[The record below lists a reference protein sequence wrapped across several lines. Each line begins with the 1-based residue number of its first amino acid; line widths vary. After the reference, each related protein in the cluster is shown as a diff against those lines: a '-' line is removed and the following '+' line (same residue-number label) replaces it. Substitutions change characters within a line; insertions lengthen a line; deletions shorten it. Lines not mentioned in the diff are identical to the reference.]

1 LSRTTEAAL
10 VGLAAGLAGAG
21 AALARLAAGEVPT
34 FDALV
39 APAVFLAA
47 FGGLLVAVRRWAGRA
62 ARPLVPLA
70 ALLTAVGW
78 VEVWRIDR
86 DLGRLQ
92 QWWLLV
98 GAALAATTLFL
109 LRRRGVGVLRRYR
122 YLLLV
127 AGLSLLLL
135 PLLPGAWPL
144 RGVTINGSRLWV
156 RFQAG
161 DVSLSFQPGEAAKL
175 LVVAFLA
182 SYLADRHRALTD
194 MPRRLGPLRIPEP
207 RQLLPVLLAF
217 GVSFAVLVYQR
228 DLGASLLLFIV
239 FAAMLFAATG
249 RYAYPLAAVTLLAG
263 GGLSAYSY
271 FPHVRVRVE
280 AWLHP
285 FADFAGTGYQVAQG
299 LFALGSGGLTGT
311 GIGAGR
317 PDLIPAAATD
327 FVFVAVAEEIGL
339 AGGLAVLAAYA
350 LLAAAGFGIAL
361 RARDPFRK
369 LLAGGL
375 TFTLVVQTVLILG
388 GVLRLL
394 PLTGITLPFMSY
406 GGSSLLSNLVLI
418 ALLARISH
426 EEGS

>member
-1 LSRTTEAAL
+1 LSRTAEAAL
-10 VGLAAGLAGAG
+10 VALAAAVAAAG
-21 AALARLAAGEVPT
+21 AALAPLAAGNLPAYDV
-34 FDALV
+34 AL

-47 FGGLLVAVRRWAGRA
+47 FGGLLLAVRRWAPRA
-62 ARPLVPLA
+62 TRALLPLVS
-70 ALLTAVGW
+70 LLTAVGW
-78 VEVWRIDR
+78 VEVARVDR

-92 QWWLLV
+92 LWWLLV
-98 GAALAATTLFL
+98 AAALAAASLFV

-122 YLLLV
+122 YLFLV
-127 AGLSLLLL
+127 AGLALLLL
-135 PLLPGAWPL
+135 PLLPGGWPV
-144 RGVTINGSRLWV
+144 RGVTLNGSRLWV
-156 RFQAG
+156 RLQAG
-161 DVSLSFQPGEAAKL
+161 DLSLSFQPGEAAKL

-182 SYLADRHRALTD
+182 SYLADRHRALTA
-194 MPRRLGPLRIPEP
+194 MPRRLGPLSLPEP

-217 GVSFAVLVYQR
+217 GISFAVLVYQR
-228 DLGASLLLFIV
+228 DLGASVLLFLV

-249 RYAYPLAAVTLLAG
+249 RYAYPAAALALLAG
-263 GGLSAYSY
+263 GGLAAYHS
-271 FPHVRVRVE
+271 FGHVRLRVE

-311 GIGAGR
+311 GIGAGS

-327 FVFVAVAEEIGL
+327 FIFAAVAEELGL
-339 AGGLAVLAAYA
+339 AGAAAVIAAYG

-369 LLAGGL
+369 LLAAGL
-375 TFTLVVQTVLILG
+375 TLTLALQTVLILG

-406 GGSSLLSNLVLI
+406 GGSSLLANLVLV
-418 ALLARISH
+418 ALLARVSH

>member
-1 LSRTTEAAL
+1 LSRLTEAAL
-10 VGLAAGLAGAG
+10 VCLAAAVAAVG
-21 AALARLAAGEVPT
+21 AALAPLAAGDLPT
-34 FDALV
+34 YDTLL

-47 FGGLLVAVRRWAGRA
+47 FGGLLLAVRRWAPRA
-62 ARPLVPLA
+62 ARTLLPLA

-78 VEVWRIDR
+78 VEVARVDR

-92 QWWLLV
+92 LWWLLV
-98 GAALAATTLFL
+98 GATLAAATLFV

-122 YLLLV
+122 YLFLV
-127 AGLSLLLL
+127 AGLGLLLL
-135 PLLPGAWPL
+135 PLLPSGWPV

-156 RFQAG
+156 RLQAG
-161 DVSLSFQPGEAAKL
+161 DLSLSFQPGEAAKL
-175 LVVAFLA
+175 LIVAFLA
-182 SYLADRHRALTD
+182 SYLADRHRALTN
-194 MPRRLGPLRIPEP
+194 MPRRLGPVSLPEP

-217 GVSFAVLVYQR
+217 GVSFAVLIYQR
-228 DLGASLLLFIV
+228 DLGASLLLFVV

-249 RYAYPLAAVTLLAG
+249 RYAYPAAALALLAG
-263 GGLSAYSY
+263 GGLAAYRY
-271 FPHVRVRVE
+271 FGHVRVRVE

-285 FADFAGTGYQVAQG
+285 FADFAGSGYQVAQG

-311 GIGAGR
+311 GLGAGR

-327 FVFVAVAEEIGL
+327 FIFAALAEELGL
-339 AGGLAVLAAYA
+339 AGGLAVVAAYA

-375 TFTLVVQTVLILG
+375 TLTLVVQTVLILG
-388 GVLRLL
+388 GILRLL

-406 GGSSLLSNLVLI
+406 GGSSLLANLVLI
-418 ALLARISH
+418 ALLARVSH

>member
-1 LSRTTEAAL
+1 MSRITEAVL
-10 VGLAAGLAGAG
+10 VVLAAALAGAG
-21 AALARLAAGEVPT
+21 AALAPLAAGDLPT
-34 FDALV
+34 LDTLL

-47 FGGLLVAVRRWAGRA
+47 FGGLLVAVRRWAPRA
-62 ARPLVPLA
+62 TPTLLPLA
-70 ALLTAVGW
+70 ALITAVGW
-78 VEVWRIDR
+78 IEVARLDR
-86 DLGRLQ
+86 HLGRLQ
-92 QWWLLV
+92 LWWLLV
-98 GAALAATTLFL
+98 GAALAAATLFA
-109 LRRRGVGVLRRYR
+109 LRRRGVVVLRRYR
-122 YLLLV
+122 YLFLV
-127 AGLSLLLL
+127 TGLGLLLL
-135 PLLPGAWPL
+135 PLLPGGWPI

-156 RFQAG
+156 RLQAG
-161 DVSLSFQPGEAAKL
+161 DLSLSFQPGEAAKL

-182 SYLADRHRALTD
+182 SYLADRHRALTT
-194 MPRRLGPLRIPEP
+194 MPRRLGPVRIPEP
-207 RQLLPVLLAF
+207 RQLAPVLLAF

-228 DLGASLLLFIV
+228 DLGASLLLFVV

-249 RYAYPLAAVTLLAG
+249 RYAYPAAALALLAG
-263 GGLSAYSY
+263 GGLAAYQY
-271 FPHVRVRVE
+271 FGHVRVRVE

-285 FADFAGTGYQVAQG
+285 FADFAGAGYQVAQG

-327 FVFVAVAEEIGL
+327 FIFAAVAEEMGL
-339 AGGLAVLAAYA
+339 AGGLAVVAAYA

-375 TFTLVVQTVLILG
+375 TLTLAVQTVLIVG
-388 GVLRLL
+388 GILRLL

-406 GGSSLLSNLVLI
+406 GGSSLLANLVLI

>member
-1 LSRTTEAAL
+1 LSRTTEAVL
-10 VGLAAGLAGAG
+10 VALAAALAGAG
-21 AALARLAAGEVPT
+21 SVLSRLADGRAPA

-47 FGGLLVAVRRWAGRA
+47 FGGLLVAVRRWAGRSTRA
-62 ARPLVPLA
+62 LLPLA

-78 VEVWRIDR
+78 VEVARIDPE
-86 DLGRLQ
+86 LGRLQ

-98 GAALAATTLFL
+98 GAAIAAGTLFV

-122 YLLLV
+122 YLFLV
-127 AGLSLLLL
+127 AGLILLLL
-135 PLLPGAWPL
+135 PLLPGSWPV
-144 RGVTINGSRLWV
+144 RGISLNGSRLWV
-156 RFQAG
+156 RLQAG
-161 DVSLSFQPGEAAKL
+161 DLSLSFQPGEAAKL
-175 LVVAFLA
+175 LIVVFLA
-182 SYLADRHRALTD
+182 SYLADRHRALTE

-228 DLGASLLLFIV
+228 DLGASLLLFVV
-239 FAAMLFAATG
+239 FASMLYAATG
-249 RYAYPLAAVTLLAG
+249 RPAYPLAALTLLIG
-263 GGLSAYSY
+263 GGLAAYQS
-271 FPHVRVRVE
+271 FAHVRLRVS

-311 GIGAGR
+311 GIGSGR

-327 FVFVAVAEEIGL
+327 FVFAAVAEETGL
-339 AGGLAVLAAYA
+339 AGGLAVIAAYA
-350 LLAAAGFGIAL
+350 LLTGAGFGIAL

-369 LLAGGL
+369 LLAAGL
-375 TFTLVVQTVLILG
+375 TVTLAVQTALILG
-388 GVLRLL
+388 GVLRLF

-406 GGSSLLSNLVLI
+406 GGSSLLANLVLV
-418 ALLARISH
+418 ALLARVSH

>member
-1 LSRTTEAAL
+1 LSRTTEAVL
-10 VGLAAGLAGAG
+10 VGLAAALAGVG
-21 AALARLAAGEVPT
+21 AALARLAAGKAPT
-34 FDALV
+34 FDTV
-39 APAVFLAA
+39 IAPAVFLAA
-47 FGGLLVAVRRWAGRA
+47 FGGLLLAVRRWAGRSSRA
-62 ARPLVPLA
+62 LVPLA

-78 VEVWRIDR
+78 VEVARVDR

-98 GAALAATTLFL
+98 GAAMAAATLFL

-122 YLLLV
+122 YLFLV

-135 PLLPGAWPL
+135 PLLPGTWPL
-144 RGVTINGSRLWV
+144 RGVTLNGSRLWV
-156 RFQAG
+156 RLQAG
-161 DVSLSFQPGEAAKL
+161 DISLSFQPGEAAKL
-175 LVVAFLA
+175 LVVTFLA
-182 SYLADRHRALTD
+182 SYLADRHRALTE

-249 RYAYPLAAVTLLAG
+249 RYAYPLAAITLLAG
-263 GGLSAYSY
+263 GGLAAYRS
-271 FPHVRVRVE
+271 FAHVRVRVE

-285 FADFAGTGYQVAQG
+285 FADFAGAGYQVAQG

-327 FVFVAVAEEIGL
+327 FVFAAVAEEIGL
-339 AGGLAVLAAYA
+339 AGGLAVVAAYA

-375 TFTLVVQTVLILG
+375 TLTLVVQTVLILG

-406 GGSSLLSNLVLI
+406 GGSSLLANLVLV
-418 ALLARISH
+418 ALLARVSH